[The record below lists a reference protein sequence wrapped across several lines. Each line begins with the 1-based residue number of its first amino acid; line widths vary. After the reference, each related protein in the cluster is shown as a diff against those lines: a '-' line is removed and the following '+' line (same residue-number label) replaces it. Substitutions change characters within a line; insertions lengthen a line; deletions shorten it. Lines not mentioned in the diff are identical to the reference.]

1 MGFMPCNIRSLLPF
15 VGMVVAMLAQA
26 SNMEVT
32 KLALSQGINKYVIIV
47 YSDALSTLVLLPCSF
62 IIHRSDRTPLDFSLL
77 CKFFLLSVFG
87 WCAQICGYV
96 GLQYSS
102 PTLGTAM
109 LNLIPAFTF
118 ILAIIFRL
126 EKLDRRSKS
135 SIAKSLG
142 TIVSIA
148 GAFVVTFYKGP
159 TVFGIASHIKESHQL
174 FHSPQFFWMIGAL
187 FLAAEALMDSAWY
200 ILQTFILKKFPAVLI
215 IICYLCFFNT
225 VLSAIFA
232 LIVVEDRNSWKIKP
246 NIGLATILY
255 TVNRQLALPIFYFGL
270 ELQNCCKLEL
280 IELVSPEFSCNL
292 QAVIGLAFRI
302 SLVAWCLSR
311 TGPLY
316 VTLFKPLAI
325 IFVVIMDAIILG
337 DPLCLG
343 SLIGAI
349 IIVTGFYWV
358 MWGKAKEEKA
368 GDDSAVGSC
377 ESSSD
382 NVPLLG
388 DLAEEI

>member
-62 IIHRSDRTPLDFSLL
+62 IIHR
-77 CKFFLLSVFG
+77 

-148 GAFVVTFYKGP
+148 GAFVVTFYEGP

-255 TVNRQLALPIFYFGL
+255 T
-270 ELQNCCKLEL
+270 
-280 IELVSPEFSCNL
+280 
-292 QAVIGLAFRI
+292 AVIGLAFRI

-325 IFVVIMDAIILG
+325 IFAVIMDAIILG